1 MVHVPTAGSPE
12 TAAVRSMFDRIAP
25 RYDLLNRLLS
35 AGIDTRWRRAAAEA
49 LGPQGEAARILDLCT
64 GTGDLLVEALG
75 RGARRRGVGI
85 DLSEQMLA
93 RGTRK
98 LERRGLSARAALAVG
113 DGERLPL
120 RPALFDGALVA
131 FGIRNIGRVGD
142 ALRELHRVLG
152 PGGRLVILEF
162 SMPRGALGSLY
173 RLYFGHVLP
182 RIGGVISGDASAYA
196 YLPAS
201 VERFC
206 APEELGGLMREAG
219 FEGVAWRPLTG
230 GIAYLH
236 QGVKPAAREGRR
248 AA

>member
-49 LGPQGEAARILDLCT
+49 LGPQGETARILDLCT

-120 RPALFDGALVA
+120 RPGSSTAPWWPSASATSD
-131 FGIRNIGRVGD
+131 
-142 ALRELHRVLG
+142 G
-152 PGGRLVILEF
+152 PGMRCESSTACSARVD
-162 SMPRGALGSLY
+162 GS
-173 RLYFGHVLP
+173 
-182 RIGGVISGDASAYA
+182 
-196 YLPAS
+196 
-201 VERFC
+201 
-206 APEELGGLMREAG
+206 
-219 FEGVAWRPLTG
+219 
-230 GIAYLH
+230 
-236 QGVKPAAREGRR
+236 
-248 AA
+248 